1 LFGLNSGENA
11 RVKNMFGN
19 NLNDF
24 FPFEMFRSNSSVIT
38 TLNDDLEGGSLLVT
52 SSLARFSPKRVNKSL
67 FDKARGATS
76 GMNVVSA
83 FRRMSERIF
92 CEDRPKSRNLRSHQV
107 NFESS

>member
-1 LFGLNSGENA
+1 
-11 RVKNMFGN
+11 MFGN